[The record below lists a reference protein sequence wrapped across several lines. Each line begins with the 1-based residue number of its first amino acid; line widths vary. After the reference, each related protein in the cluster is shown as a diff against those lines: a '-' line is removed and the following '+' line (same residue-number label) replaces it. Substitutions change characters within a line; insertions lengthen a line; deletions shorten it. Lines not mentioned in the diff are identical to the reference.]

1 MKLAILTP
9 SRSRP
14 HGLYKFFDSI
24 NETISG
30 KHCIDLIIRIDKDDP
45 MFNEYYEMFLRM
57 RGEARPGLSVIF
69 MYKERERLAV
79 IWNSMIPLTDAD
91 WFVCGNDDEIYLTP
105 EWDVIFFNKVS
116 QYTHPYHMFWFDDG
130 LQHGNHAAFPIVSKE
145 WIAALGYYFPEI
157 FIHNYVDNWV
167 LDIAYRLGT
176 AVYVPEVKHQH
187 LHYSLNLTEFD
198 KTYAD
203 GQAND
208 SNGRDR
214 ALYINTERERIK
226 CVEILKQKIWDL
238 EH

>member
-9 SRSRP
+9 SRGRTE
-14 HGLYKFFDSI
+14 GLYRFFKSI
-24 NETISG
+24 NDTISG
-30 KHCIDLIIRIDKDDP
+30 VHSIDLIIRIDNDDP
-45 MFNEYYEMFLRM
+45 ADYENMFLKIYK
-57 RGEARPGLSVIF
+57 EARSCLSVKLLINN
-69 MYKERERLAV
+69 RERLAV
-79 IWNSMIPLTDAD
+79 IWNSMISHTDAD
-91 WFVCGNDDEIYLTP
+91 WFVCGNDDEIYETP

-116 QYTHPYHMFWFDDG
+116 QYPHPYHMFWFDDG

-176 AVYVPEVKHQH
+176 AVYIPEVKHQH
-187 LHYSLNLTEFD
+187 MHYSLNLSAYD

-208 SNGRDR
+208 SNGTDR
-214 ALYINTERERIK
+214 ALYINTELERIK
-226 CVEILKQKIWDL
+226 CVNILKQKIWEL